1 MSWSRKLPSPIALKD
16 GRTLSTLADA
26 RSLMQSLPI
35 SRQSREHWLYVEGL
49 MKEAAMGRGAI
60 RETQTHLTRALRLEG
75 LIS

>member
-26 RSLMQSLPI
+26 RSLMQSLPT
-35 SRQSREHWLYVEGL
+35 SREWHEHWLYADGL

-60 RETQTHLTRALRLEG
+60 REAQTHLTRALRQAG
-75 LIS
+75 LI